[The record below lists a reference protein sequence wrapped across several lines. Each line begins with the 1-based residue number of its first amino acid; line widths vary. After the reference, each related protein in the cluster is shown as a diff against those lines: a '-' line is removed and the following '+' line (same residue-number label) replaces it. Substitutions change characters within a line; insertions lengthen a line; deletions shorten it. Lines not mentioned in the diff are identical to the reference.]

1 MKKKKSKAIIDYDT
15 TDVTSFIDPLKKL
28 KLIDI
33 GFALPDQKS
42 SKVVSV
48 RMPTQLVNALQSI
61 GHRRDI
67 PYQSLIKLYLWERV
81 EKELKR
87 SA

>member
-1 MKKKKSKAIIDYDT
+1 
-15 TDVTSFIDPLKKL
+15 
-28 KLIDI
+28 
-33 GFALPDQKS
+33 
-42 SKVVSV
+42 
-48 RMPTQLVNALQSI
+48 MPTQLVNALQSI